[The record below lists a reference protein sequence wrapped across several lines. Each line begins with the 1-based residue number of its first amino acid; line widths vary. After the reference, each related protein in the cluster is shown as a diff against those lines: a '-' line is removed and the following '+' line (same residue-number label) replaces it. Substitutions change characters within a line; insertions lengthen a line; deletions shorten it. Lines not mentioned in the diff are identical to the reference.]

1 VNAQQLING
10 ISVGAVYSLIAVGFA
25 LIFNV
30 LKFSN
35 FAHGGM
41 IAVTAYVGYHFA
53 STYNTNLIATVLL
66 AALAGGLLGI
76 VIEFVGFRSIR
87 KSQGP
92 LVYYFVSSITLGI
105 LMENLITVYRG
116 KNFYAFPKFFDTS
129 TIQWLGY
136 NISVVDLTIFIVSVT
151 MLTLLMLILTK
162 TKLGLAVRAAALDV
176 NTSCLMGVSPNVII
190 AVTFFVAGALAGVSG
205 VFLGISY
212 TLYPQLGKIVVKG
225 FIASVI
231 GGLGSLSGAVIGAFL
246 LGITEILLIASI
258 GSSLSPV
265 IIFVITLVFLMVRP
279 RGISGILIPEK
290 A

>member
-1 VNAQQLING
+1 MSIQQLING
-10 ISVGAVYSLIAVGFA
+10 ISVGAMYSLIAVGFA

-41 IAVTAYVGYHFA
+41 MTAAAYIGYHFTI
-53 STYNTNLIATVLL
+53 TYQTNLYLTVLL
-66 AALAGGLLGI
+66 AVLSGGLIGI
-76 VIEFVGFRSIR
+76 VIELVGFRSIR

-92 LVYYFVSSITLGI
+92 TIYYFVSSITMGI
-105 LMENLITVYRG
+105 LIENLITIFKGR
-116 KNFYAFPKFFDTS
+116 NFYAFPKYFESSSVNLFGQSFSIIDI
-129 TIQWLGY
+129 TIGV
-136 NISVVDLTIFIVSVT
+136 ISISLLV
-151 MLTLLMLILTK
+151 LLMLVLNK
-162 TKLGLAVRAAALDV
+162 TKLGLAVRAVSYDV
-176 NTSCLMGVSPNVII
+176 RTSCLMGVSTNVVV

-212 TLYPQLGKIVVKG
+212 TIYPQLGKIVVKG

-246 LGITEILLIASI
+246 LGIIEILLIASI

-265 IIFVITLVFLMVRP
+265 FIFIIMLIFLMLRP

-290 A
+290 V

>member
-1 VNAQQLING
+1 MNVQQLING

-35 FAHGGM
+35 FAHGGL
-41 IAVTAYVGYHFA
+41 ITVTAYAGYHFA
-53 STYNTNLIATVLL
+53 TVYQTNLIFTVLL
-66 AALAGGLLGI
+66 AALVGGLLGI
-76 VIEFVGFRSIR
+76 VLEFVGFRSIR

-116 KNFYAFPKFFDTS
+116 KNFYAFPKFFESATVR
-129 TIQWLGY
+129 WLGY
-136 NISVVDLTIFIVSVT
+136 NISVVDLTIFVVSVS
-151 MLTLLMLILTK
+151 MLLILMLVLTK
-162 TKLGLAVRAAALDV
+162 TRLGLAVRAASLDV

-246 LGITEILLIASI
+246 LGITEILLIATI

-279 RGISGILIPEK
+279 RGISGIIIPEK